1 MSFID
6 QRFPTDASYGSS
18 GGPSYKTVITES
30 VSGAEY
36 RNGLWSLAKREFDA
50 SFSVRTATQ
59 LDTVIAWFHACRGQL
74 HSFRFKD
81 WSDYKSCALSAT
93 PDRGDQVIGTGNGT
107 NKIFQLVKK
116 YTIGSTTQTL
126 TITKPVTGTV
136 LIGVNGT
143 LKTETTDYTI
153 NYATGVVTFVTAPPN
168 THSVSAGFEYDLECR
183 FNTDSLSSNIDDF
196 NIYSNSI
203 PIVEI
208 R

>member
-1 MSFID
+1 MAFID

-18 GGPSYKTVITES
+18 GGPNYKTVITES
-30 VSGAEY
+30 VSGSEY
-36 RNGLWSLAKREFDA
+36 RNGLWSLAKRQFDA
-50 SFSVRTATQ
+50 SFSVRTEAQ
-59 LDTVIAWFHACRGQL
+59 LNTVLNWFHACRGKL

-81 WSDYKSCALSAT
+81 WSDYKSCALNAT

-116 YTIGSTTQTL
+116 YTVGSTTQTL
-126 TITKPVTGTV
+126 NITKPVSGTV
-136 LIGVNGT
+136 LVGVNGT

-153 NYATGVVTFVTAPPN
+153 DYSTGIMTFVTAPGN
-168 THSVSAGFEYDLECR
+168 TLLVSAGFEYDLECR
-183 FNTDSLSSNIDDF
+183 FDTDELSSSIDDF